1 MAKKIDSVELFKHV
15 SLAWA
20 YGVGMATIDNPKMIK
35 EIFSNSGDYWRA
47 YQKKKSNIEIK
58 KGSPFEVVKNY
69 IEDCKKEGYMSKED
83 NITGDDKEMKLEHYS
98 CFYRPL
104 CVDLEN
110 KKLPVMCVRLAVL
123 RNVIHSGSE
132 EDYKSAVIVGKNL
145 CTGILTTEPPKELTE
160 EEVEGLLDVTMGLKK
175 E

>member
-1 MAKKIDSVELFKHV
+1 MAKKIDPIELFKQV
-15 SLAWA
+15 SLSWA

-35 EIFSNSGDYWRA
+35 EIFSNAGNYWRA

-58 KGSPFEVVKNY
+58 KDRPFEVAKNY
-69 IEDCKKEGYMSKED
+69 IEDCKKEGYMSEED
-83 NITGDDKEMKLEHYS
+83 NITGDDKEMKVEHYS

-104 CVDLEN
+104 CLDLES

-123 RNVIHSGSE
+123 RNVIHTGSGV
-132 EDYKSAVIVGKNL
+132 DYKSAVIVGKDF
-145 CTGILTTEPPKELTE
+145 CTGILTTEPPKELSE
-160 EEVEGLLDVTMGLKK
+160 EEVESLLEVTMGIKK